1 MKAEIFVIGSLNM
14 DLVVRTT
21 RLPQAGE
28 TLAGS
33 EFHLIPGGKGANQAV
48 AASRSG
54 ANTHMI
60 GCVGDDAFGEIM
72 LESLRNANVD
82 VNGVSKLSGIS
93 TGTATIIVEEGGE
106 NRIIIIPGA
115 NGSVTYDLVE
125 QKWSLLARS
134 DLVIL
139 QHEIPLATVH
149 SIINNCQLLEI
160 PVLLNPAPMYPI
172 PMDIL
177 AALETL
183 VVNEAEA
190 AALTGNSINGLDSA
204 KESAGKILQSGVKTV
219 IITLGENG
227 AILLDNKG
235 FIYHPGYKVPVVDT
249 TAAGDTFVGGYAAS
263 ITEGNSSTKA
273 LEYACAASAIAV
285 TKLGAQTSI
294 PTRDEVEIFLQAQH
308 QQNGNLSR

>member
-1 MKAEIFVIGSLNM
+1 MSAEIFVIGSLNM
-14 DLVVRTT
+14 DLVVQTT

-82 VNGVSKLSGIS
+82 VKDVSRLHGIS

-106 NRIIIIPGA
+106 NWIIIIPGA
-115 NGSVTYDLVE
+115 NGRVTYDLVE
-125 QKWSLLARS
+125 QKWSSIARS

-139 QHEIPLATVH
+139 QHEIPLTTVH
-149 SIINNCQLLEI
+149 SIIKNCHQLDI

-177 AALETL
+177 AALDTL

-190 AALTGNSINGLDSA
+190 AALTGNPINGLDSA
-204 KESAGKILQSGVKTV
+204 KESARKILQSGVKTV

-227 AILLDNKG
+227 AILLDNNG
-235 FIYHPGYKVPVVDT
+235 SIYHPGYDVPVVDT

-263 ITEGNSSTKA
+263 KTEGKSSTEA

-285 TKLGAQTSI
+285 TRLGAQTSI
-294 PTRDEVEIFLQAQH
+294 PTRDEVEIFLQAHH
-308 QQNGNLSR
+308 QQTENY

>member
-1 MKAEIFVIGSLNM
+1 MSAEIFVIGSLNM
-14 DLVVRTT
+14 DLVVQTT

-72 LESLRNANVD
+72 MESLRNANVD
-82 VNGVSKLSGIS
+82 VNGISRLSGIS

-115 NGSVTYDLVE
+115 NGRVTYDLVE
-125 QKWSLLARS
+125 QKRGLIRRS

-139 QHEIPLATVH
+139 QHEIPLTTIH
-149 SIINNCQLLEI
+149 SIVKNCYLLDI

-177 AALETL
+177 AGLDTL
-183 VVNEAEA
+183 IVNESEA
-190 AALTGNSINGLDSA
+190 AALTEISIGGLDSA
-204 KESAGKILQSGVKTV
+204 KESARKILDSDVKTV

-263 ITEGNSSTKA
+263 KTEGKSSTDA
-273 LEYACAASAIAV
+273 LEYACAASALSV
-285 TKLGAQTSI
+285 TRLGAQTSI
-294 PTRDEVEIFLQAQH
+294 PTRDEVEIFLQAHH
-308 QQNGNLSR
+308 QRTEYL

>member
-1 MKAEIFVIGSLNM
+1 MSAKIFVIGSLNM
-14 DLVVRTT
+14 DLVVQTT

-28 TLAGS
+28 TLAGR
-33 EFHLIPGGKGANQAV
+33 EFHMIPGGKGANQAV

-54 ANTHMI
+54 ADTHLI
-60 GCVGDDAFGEIM
+60 GCVGDDAFGELM

-82 VNGVSKLSGIS
+82 VKDISRLQGIS

-115 NGSVTYDLVE
+115 NGRVTYDLVE
-125 QKWSLLARS
+125 QKWGLKTRS

-139 QHEIPLATVH
+139 QHEIPLTTIH
-149 SIINNCQLLEI
+149 SIIENCHLLDI

-177 AALETL
+177 AVLDTL

-190 AALTGNSINGLDSA
+190 VALIGDPINGLDPAKKSA
-204 KESAGKILQSGVKTV
+204 RKILQSGVKTV

-235 FIYHPGYKVPVVDT
+235 FIYHPGYKVSVVDT

-263 ITEGNSSTKA
+263 ITEGKSSTEA

-285 TKLGAQTSI
+285 MRLGAQTSI
-294 PTRDEVEIFLQAQH
+294 PTRDEVEYFLRAHH
-308 QQNGNLSR
+308 QQTENF

>member
-1 MKAEIFVIGSLNM
+1 MNPEIFVIGSLNM

-82 VNGVSKLSGIS
+82 VNGVSRLNGIS
-93 TGTATIIVEEGGE
+93 TGTATIIVEESGE

-115 NGSVTYDLVE
+115 NGRVTYNLVE
-125 QKWSLLARS
+125 QKWDLIARS
-134 DLVIL
+134 DMVIL
-139 QHEIPLATVH
+139 QYEIPLTTVH
-149 SIINNCQLLEI
+149 SIIKNCQQQNI

-177 AALETL
+177 SALDTL

-190 AALTGNSINGLDSA
+190 ANLTEISIGGLDSA
-204 KESAGKILQSGVKTV
+204 KESARKILQSGVKTV

-227 AILLDNKG
+227 AILLDNNG
-235 FIYHPGYKVPVVDT
+235 FIYHPGYKIPVVDT

-263 ITEGNSSTKA
+263 INEGKSSTKA

-294 PTRDEVEIFLQAQH
+294 PSRDEVEIFLQAHH
-308 QQNGNLSR
+308 QQTENF

>member
-1 MKAEIFVIGSLNM
+1 MRAEILVIGSLNM
-14 DLVVRTT
+14 DLVVQTS

-33 EFHLIPGGKGANQAV
+33 EFHMIPGGKGANQAV

-54 ANTHMI
+54 ADTHLI
-60 GCVGDDAFGEIM
+60 GCVGEDAFGELM
-72 LESLRNANVD
+72 LESLRIANVD
-82 VNGVSKLSGIS
+82 VKGVSQLSSIS
-93 TGTATIIVEEGGE
+93 TGTATIIVEGDGE

-115 NGSVTYDLVE
+115 NGKVTYDLVE
-125 QKWSLLARS
+125 QKWDQIARS
-134 DLVIL
+134 DMVIL
-139 QHEIPLATVH
+139 QHEIPLTTIH
-149 SIINNCQLLEI
+149 RIIKNCQQKQI

-177 AALETL
+177 AALDTL

-190 AALTGNSINGLDSA
+190 AALTGDSIKSFDTA
-204 KESAGKILQSGVKTV
+204 KESARKIMQLGVKTV

-227 AILLDNKG
+227 SILLDNKG

-249 TAAGDTFVGGYAAS
+249 TAAGDTFVGAYAAS
-263 ITEGNSSTKA
+263 KSEGRSSAKA

-285 TKLGAQTSI
+285 TRLGAQTSI
-294 PTRDEVEIFLQAQH
+294 PTSDEVVIFLQNRH
-308 QQNGNLSR
+308 QQIEHF

>member
-1 MKAEIFVIGSLNM
+1 MSAEIFVIGSLNM
-14 DLVVRTT
+14 DLVVQTT

-60 GCVGDDAFGEIM
+60 GCVGDDAFSEVI
-72 LESLRNANVD
+72 LESLQNANID
-82 VNGVSKLSGIS
+82 VKDIYRMKGIS

-115 NGSVTYDLVE
+115 NEKVTYDLVE
-125 QKWSLLARS
+125 QKWGLIARS

-139 QHEIPLATVH
+139 QHEIPLTTVH
-149 SIINNCQLLEI
+149 SIIKKCHLLDI
-160 PVLLNPAPMYPI
+160 PVLLNPAPVYPI

-177 AALETL
+177 AALDTL
-183 VVNEAEA
+183 VVNESEA
-190 AALTGNSINGLDSA
+190 AALTGNPINGLDSA
-204 KESAGKILQSGVKTV
+204 KESARKILQTGIKTV

-235 FIYHPGYKVPVVDT
+235 FIYHTGYKVPVVDT

-263 ITEGNSSTKA
+263 ITECKSSTDA

-285 TKLGAQTSI
+285 TRLGAQTSI
-294 PTRDEVEIFLQAQH
+294 PTRDEVENFLRAHH
-308 QQNGNLSR
+308 QLTEYF

>member
-1 MKAEIFVIGSLNM
+1 MSAEIFVIGSLNM
-14 DLVVRTT
+14 DLVVQTT

-72 LESLRNANVD
+72 LESLRNASVD
-82 VNGVSKLSGIS
+82 VNGVSQLNGIS

-115 NGSVTYDLVE
+115 NGRVTYDLVE
-125 QKWSLLARS
+125 QKWDLIARS
-134 DLVIL
+134 DMVIL
-139 QHEIPLATVH
+139 QHEIPLTTIH
-149 SIINNCQLLEI
+149 QIIKNCQQQDI

-172 PMDIL
+172 PKEIL
-177 AALETL
+177 ASLDTL

-190 AALTGNSINGLDSA
+190 AALTGNSIKSLDTG
-204 KESAGKILQSGVKTV
+204 KESARKIMKSGVKTV

-227 AILLDNKG
+227 AILLDNNG
-235 FIYHPGYKVPVVDT
+235 FIHHPGYKVPVVDT
-249 TAAGDTFVGGYAAS
+249 TAAGDTFVGGYATS

-294 PTRDEVEIFLQAQH
+294 PSRDEVEIFLQAHH
-308 QQNGNLSR
+308 QQTENF

>member
-1 MKAEIFVIGSLNM
+1 MSPEIFVIGSLNM

-60 GCVGDDAFGEIM
+60 GSVGDDAFGEIM

-82 VNGVSKLSGIS
+82 VNGVSRLNGIS
-93 TGTATIIVEEGGE
+93 TGTATIIVEESGE

-115 NGSVTYDLVE
+115 NGRVTYDLVE
-125 QKWSLLARS
+125 QKWDLIARS
-134 DLVIL
+134 DMVIL
-139 QHEIPLATVH
+139 QHEIPLTTVH
-149 SIINNCQLLEI
+149 SIIKNCQQQNI

-177 AALETL
+177 SAMDTL

-190 AALTGNSINGLDSA
+190 ANLTEISIGGLDSA
-204 KESAGKILQSGVKTV
+204 KESARKIFQSGVKTV

-227 AILLDNKG
+227 AILLNKNG
-235 FIYHPGYKVPVVDT
+235 SIYHPGYKIPVVDT

-263 ITEGNSSTKA
+263 ITEGKSSTKA

-285 TKLGAQTSI
+285 MKLGAQTSI
-294 PTRDEVEIFLQAQH
+294 PSRDEVEIFLQAHH
-308 QQNGNLSR
+308 QQTENF